1 MLLLALIIL
10 VVVLATS
17 SSENR
22 STVSFVYNPVKLIVL
37 SLILSIVLIISA
49 ISSCPLD
56 LTVSLFSGLYQT
68 SYVTLAFDLL
78 LFVSSAL
85 VLTSW
90 PQFKSN
96 KYLSHFNNFKMNDY
110 SLIVLFSIIGGSF
123 LLASNDLISLY
134 LALELQSFGVYV
146 LTTLYRD
153 SESATSGGMKY
164 FFLGALSSALI
175 LLGSAILYT
184 YLGLTQF
191 ESIYILASV
200 PTNTIDQIGLN
211 FGLLL
216 ILIGLLFKVAA
227 APFHSYAPDVYDGAP
242 TQVTIWLTTI
252 PKLSLFGL
260 LLVLQ
265 PLGTLLS
272 SSVELF
278 NLVPWTDLLLL
289 STLLSFIVGSVIG
302 LGQYR
307 IKRLLAYSTIGHV
320 GFILLG
326 LASHSTQSL
335 ESTFFYLGQY
345 TFTTIN
351 VFLILIAFGIAINGK
366 KSNTNYDIQFIK
378 DLTGQFLHNPALSLS
393 LSLCLFSMAGV
404 PPLLGFFGKQ
414 VILQASLYSGYNW
427 LALVGI
433 VTSVISAYYYLKIVR
448 TLFFESNNSVD
459 NYNDNIVEINS
470 VHSFTISLLTISL
483 LVYIIN
489 PSLVLNSMHLLGLN
503 MNSLTL
509 LFIVVPVL
517 IGVLLLLNLLLAV
530 HKPDAEKVTPYE
542 CGFSPVEGQTRTP
555 FTIQYYLVG
564 ILFLVFDLEILLFFP
579 LSVSLY
585 QVSSYGFTIAVLFF
599 SVLTIG
605 FIYELSRNVLHF
617 TDQRS
622 AFASAVRR

>member
-17 SSENR
+17 SSSDR
-22 STVSFVYNPVKLIVL
+22 STVSFSYNPVKLIVL
-37 SLILSIVLIISA
+37 SLILSIVLVISA

-110 SLIVLFSIIGGSF
+110 SLIVLFSVIGGSF

-191 ESIYILASV
+191 ESIYILSSV

-272 SSVELF
+272 NSVELF

-289 STLLSFIVGSVIG
+289 STLLSFVIGSVIG

-366 KSNTNYDIQFIK
+366 KSNNNYDIQFIK
-378 DLTGQFLHNPALSLS
+378 DLSGQFLHNPALSLS

-414 VILQASLYSGYNW
+414 IILQASLYSGYNW

-433 VTSVISAYYYLKIVR
+433 ITSVISAYYYLKIVR
-448 TLFFESNNSVD
+448 TLFFESNDSTD
-459 NYNDNIVEINS
+459 NFNDNIVEINS
-470 VHSFTISLLTISL
+470 VHSFAISLLTLTL

-489 PSLVLNSMHLLGLN
+489 PSLVLNSMHLLGL
-503 MNSLTL
+503 
-509 LFIVVPVL
+509 
-517 IGVLLLLNLLLAV
+517 
-530 HKPDAEKVTPYE
+530 
-542 CGFSPVEGQTRTP
+542 
-555 FTIQYYLVG
+555 
-564 ILFLVFDLEILLFFP
+564 
-579 LSVSLY
+579 SLY
-585 QVSSYGFTIAVLFF
+585 NI
-599 SVLTIG
+599 
-605 FIYELSRNVLHF
+605 
-617 TDQRS
+617 
-622 AFASAVRR
+622 

>member
-17 SSENR
+17 SSSDR
-22 STVSFVYNPVKLIVL
+22 STVSFSYNPVKLIVL
-37 SLILSIVLIISA
+37 SLILSIVLVISV

-110 SLIVLFSIIGGSF
+110 SLIVLFSVIGGSF

-191 ESIYILASV
+191 ESIYILSSV

-272 SSVELF
+272 NSVELF

-289 STLLSFIVGSVIG
+289 STLLSFVIGSVIG

-366 KSNTNYDIQFIK
+366 KSNNNYDIQFIK
-378 DLTGQFLHNPALSLS
+378 DLSGQFLHNPALSLS

-414 VILQASLYSGYNW
+414 IILQASLYSGYNW

-433 VTSVISAYYYLKIVR
+433 ITSVISAYYYLKIVR
-448 TLFFESNNSVD
+448 TLFFESNDSTD
-459 NYNDNIVEINS
+459 NFNDNIVEINS
-470 VHSFTISLLTISL
+470 VHSFAISLLTLTL

-489 PSLVLNSMHLLGLN
+489 PSLVLNN

-517 IGVLLLLNLLLAV
+517 IAVLLFLNLLLAI

-622 AFASAVRR
+622 AFATAVRR